1 LGDQAEALRALA
13 DAFTVDMRLLGLSA
27 PELIKLAKDD
37 HTAFKQKILDVVDG
51 RLKLKADRVPDHH
64 HCRLGRW
71 CDQVSEEIRHLSG
84 YQQMLEPHKRV
95 HDAAR
100 QVLVALEQSGVEAAR
115 RAITPLTDASEAVLR
130 ALDTLE
136 AQVLAVDGSRM
147 KEAA

>member
-1 LGDQAEALRALA
+1 
-13 DAFTVDMRLLGLSA
+13 
-27 PELIKLAKDD
+27 
-37 HTAFKQKILDVVDG
+37 
-51 RLKLKADRVPDHH
+51 
-64 HCRLGRW
+64 
-71 CDQVSEEIRHLSG
+71 
-84 YQQMLEPHKRV
+84 MLEPHKRV

-136 AQVLAVDGSRM
+136 AHVLAVDGSRM